1 MKDTFTTPEIEQ
13 LPLQLQRGRI
23 KEWVASGY
31 ITPSVQKGKGS
42 GTKHVF
48 SRDDLYAIVLL
59 RDLIDCGVSR
69 KLASSIVKDFFYD
82 LSSFSRALK
91 NRTPYLI
98 VSRVTEPGKEP
109 EVHTQLNSEIPTSL
123 KSTFLYQWA
132 FNLENIKLRVD
143 EVVE

>member
-23 KEWVASGY
+23 KEWVAAGY
-31 ITPSVQKGKGS
+31 IKPSVQKGKGS
-42 GTKHVF
+42 GTKHIF

-82 LSSFSRALK
+82 LSSFSIAIK
-91 NRTPYLI
+91 SGTPYLI
-98 VSRVTEPGKEP
+98 VTRIAVPSEEP
-109 EVHTQLNSEIPTSL
+109 EVHTQLISEIPSSL
-123 KSTFLYQWA
+123 HPTFSYQWA